1 MVNSS
6 FACADNNLKTNVFFQ
21 ERRSLSREYKLPPCF
36 RFRLKGETSWQTFP
50 HTVFKY
56 IFFSGFKGRNTVL
69 KFQHQ
74 PMFAFSLKIA
84 TRGLCKS
91 ASLVIS
97 DFLKFTIITFDL
109 LFKRFTS
116 ANSTILCWKTQSAW
130 HLPSNRSPFHV
141 IRNHR
146 WSPAWCSINCVPGD
160 VSIEGWHTP
169 ESVFSLGTRLGTL
182 LIVAGH
188 LWILRTPEGRP
199 GGVRR
204 HLRTLR
210 TSGTLGSEH
219 RGAAASLP
227 HTSRWSGWGIRMR

>member
-1 MVNSS
+1 MHCAAQITNLKRKDPWNGMLTGGCWMKISVFPPLRIFFFCFHGFLFIFSFPPWGSFPVRLVVNSS

-84 TRGLCKS
+84 ARGLCKS

-97 DFLKFTIITFDL
+97 DFLKFNCKPNHWKLSFCLIRVIW
-109 LFKRFTS
+109 S
-116 ANSTILCWKTQSAW
+116 ILYHFHTKT
-130 HLPSNRSPFHV
+130 
-141 IRNHR
+141 
-146 WSPAWCSINCVPGD
+146 
-160 VSIEGWHTP
+160 
-169 ESVFSLGTRLGTL
+169 
-182 LIVAGH
+182 
-188 LWILRTPEGRP
+188 
-199 GGVRR
+199 
-204 HLRTLR
+204 
-210 TSGTLGSEH
+210 
-219 RGAAASLP
+219 
-227 HTSRWSGWGIRMR
+227 M

>member
-1 MVNSS
+1 MLTGGSFPSFENLLLLLPRISIYIFISS
-6 FACADNNLKTNVFFQ
+6 LRILSCQVGGQFFFCLRADNNLKTNVFFQ

-97 DFLKFTIITFDL
+97 DFLKFNCKPKQWKLSFCFGRFCITFIQRQCKYQSSL
-109 LFKRFTS
+109 SIYYSNASPVQIQLYCVERHNQRGTS
-116 ANSTILCWKTQSAW
+116 QVIDHHFMLSATTADPQLGVQSIV
-130 HLPSNRSPFHV
+130 SPEMFQ
-141 IRNHR
+141 
-146 WSPAWCSINCVPGD
+146 
-160 VSIEGWHTP
+160 
-169 ESVFSLGTRLGTL
+169 
-182 LIVAGH
+182 
-188 LWILRTPEGRP
+188 
-199 GGVRR
+199 
-204 HLRTLR
+204 
-210 TSGTLGSEH
+210 
-219 RGAAASLP
+219 
-227 HTSRWSGWGIRMR
+227 